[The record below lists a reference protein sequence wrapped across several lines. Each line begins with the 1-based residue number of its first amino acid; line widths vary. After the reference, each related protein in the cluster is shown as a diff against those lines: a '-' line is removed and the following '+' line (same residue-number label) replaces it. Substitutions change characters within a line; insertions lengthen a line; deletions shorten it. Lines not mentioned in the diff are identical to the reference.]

1 MTTVLERQIASPD
14 EMRALGHEIA
24 LLLREALGEPRA
36 VVVCLN
42 GDMGVGKTTL
52 TAGICSEFG
61 VLRAK
66 SPTYTVV
73 NEYLG
78 ELPIYHF
85 DFYRL
90 ADEDDLASIG
100 YDDYLSRRALIFIE
114 WSELLPSAI
123 PADALRILIERT
135 DGDTG
140 RRVRLLKGDRHDDA
154 CD

>member
-1 MTTVLERQIASPD
+1 MTIIDRKIASPD
-14 EMRALGHEIA
+14 EMRVLGREIA
-24 LLLREALGEPRA
+24 GHLKEALALKRS
-36 VVVCLN
+36 VTVCLD

-52 TAGICSEFG
+52 VAGICAEFG

-73 NEYLG
+73 NEYRG
-78 ELPIYHF
+78 ELPIFHF

-100 YDDYLSRRALIFIE
+100 YDDYLSRRALLFIE
-114 WSELLPSAI
+114 WSDLLPDAI
-123 PADALRILIERT
+123 ADDAFRIFLERT

-140 RRVRLLKGDRHDDA
+140 RRVRLMKGDA
-154 CD
+154 T